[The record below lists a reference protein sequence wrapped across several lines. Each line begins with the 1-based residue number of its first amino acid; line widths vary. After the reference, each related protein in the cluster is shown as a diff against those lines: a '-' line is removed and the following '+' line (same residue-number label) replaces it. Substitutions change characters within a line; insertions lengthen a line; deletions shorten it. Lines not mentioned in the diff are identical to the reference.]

1 MKYSELSPEK
11 KAEYAAAAK
20 ARREAKK
27 NAALVAQPNFEAEC
41 IKLTEEN
48 KRLNNRIANLE
59 EVCKA
64 YATRDKEH
72 ETTFRKATME
82 YNARLQ
88 YALDAV
94 KHAYLSIQFAMNSSK
109 KED

>member
-1 MKYSELSPEK
+1 MKYSELPPEK
-11 KAEYAAAAK
+11 KAEYLAKAKAKRDAKKAAALACK
-20 ARREAKK
+20 
-27 NAALVAQPNFEAEC
+27 PDFEAEC
-41 IKLTEEN
+41 IKLSEEN
-48 KRLNNRIANLE
+48 KRLNNKIANLE

-64 YATRDKEH
+64 YASRNNDNDEVL
-72 ETTFRKATME
+72 RKATLE

-109 KED
+109 KEN